1 MAEGTAPPLR
11 TVVWCPAWTLTVDLD
26 SLGDEATSVALL
38 ASVAV
43 TATEVSS
50 EVAWVSTEA
59 TVLLE
64 AVTERSSVAWTAE
77 EAAVVTSETEVPVT
91 SEEDGA
97 ELEVAPLVTSVAE
110 EDEAV
115 TEESVER
122 EDVVALST
130 ESGEPA
136 TVLTAAAELSID

>member
-1 MAEGTAPPLR
+1 MAEGAAPPLR
-11 TVVWCPAWTLTVDLD
+11 TVVWCPICTLTVDLD

-64 AVTERSSVAWTAE
+64 AATELSSVAWTAE